1 MTIYDTPWTQG
12 DDGYY
17 RVENNKLLFAPVNNI
32 SYEIEESM
40 EVEVVTPYQL
50 EQINRILGTHY
61 TIDEINSL

>member
-1 MTIYDTPWTQG
+1 MTIFDTPWTLS

-17 RVENNKLLFAPVNNI
+17 RVEDGKLMYAPVNNI
-32 SYEIEESM
+32 DYGIDESM

>member
-1 MTIYDTPWTQG
+1 MTIFDTPWRLAE
-12 DDGYY
+12 DGYY
-17 RVENNKLLFAPVNNI
+17 RVEDGKLLYASANNLD
-32 SYEIEESM
+32 YKIEESI

>member
-1 MTIYDTPWTQG
+1 MTTFDTPWTLS

-17 RVENNKLLFAPVNNI
+17 RVENGKLLFASANNI
-32 SYEIEESM
+32 DYKIEESI